1 MARKLRSTQVYDALR
16 EEIIEGAL
24 PPGSR
29 LAARALALRFDSSD
43 IPVRE
48 ALWMLARDGLVQN
61 TPYAGARVRQFTQR
75 EIEETYAVRGHLE
88 SLALKLGAGRLDAE
102 QTANVKRVMG
112 ELDAALDAGNLVRY
126 GRLNREFHEAI
137 LVGCPNQ
144 CLLDL
149 IERLWDGQ
157 ASYQMVFRL
166 NPERARASQ
175 AEHREIVDAMFSG
188 DGERAAKLIMA
199 HRERGAQALAQ
210 TSLAQS
216 EEELAQIEAE
226 ETIEP

>member
-16 EEIIEGAL
+16 KEIIEGAL

-48 ALWMLARDGLVQN
+48 AIWMLERDGLVQN
-61 TPYAGARVRQFTQR
+61 TPYAGARVRQFTPR
-75 EIEETYAVRGHLE
+75 EIEETYAIRGHLE

-102 QTANVKRVMG
+102 QTAHVKEIMG
-112 ELDAALDAGNLVRY
+112 ELDAALDRGDLVEY
-126 GRLNREFHEAI
+126 GRLNRKFHEA
-137 LVGCPNQ
+137 LLLSCPNQ
-144 CLLDL
+144 RLLDL
-149 IERLWDGQ
+149 LEQLWDGQ

-188 DGERAAKLIMA
+188 DGERAAKLIVA
-199 HRERGAQALAQ
+199 HRERGARALAQ
-210 TSLAQS
+210 TPLAQT
-216 EEELAQIEAE
+216 EEEEAADQ
-226 ETIEP
+226 